1 MDRRRFLKRLGLGT
15 AGVAAVAV
23 PGGAYLAGE
32 HFGETRLDGDYS
44 ASVKAGQHRGN
55 VNVWWSRTAA
65 DKVLALTFDD
75 GPTEQFTDEVLD
87 VLAQYEVPATFFLIG
102 EMVRRLPDHV
112 RRMIEEGHEVANHTY
127 DHHSAAIQSPDAVR
141 RTVERGADAV
151 ADILGERPHW
161 FRPVKGHVTGAL
173 LDAAAEMNHEIALW
187 SVSRDPG
194 VGTADGDVEGVLR
207 NYVDGVHDGAIV
219 IFHDGIGR
227 SAFEITGPDKQLM
240 RQRRAEIDA
249 LPSVIERYLADGY
262 TFLDLSELIP
272 PGTA

>member
-1 MDRRRFLKRLGLGT
+1 MDRRRFLKRLGIGT

-23 PGGAYLAGE
+23 PGGTYAAGL

-55 VNVWWSRTAA
+55 VSVWWSRTAT

-75 GPTEQFTDEVLD
+75 GPTKQFTNEVLD
-87 VLAQYEVPATFFLIG
+87 VLGQYDVPATFFLIG
-102 EMVRRLPDHV
+102 EMVHRLPDHV
-112 RRMIEEGHEVANHTY
+112 RRMIDEGHEVANHTY

-194 VGTADGDVEGVLR
+194 LGTGDSDVDGVYT
-207 NYVDGVHDGAIV
+207 NYVEGVHDGAIV

-227 SAFEITGPDKQLM
+227 SAFELSGPDRQLVT
-240 RQRRAEIDA
+240 QRRAEIDA
-249 LPSVIERYLADGY
+249 LPRVIERYLADGY
-262 TFLDLSELIP
+262 SFLSLSELIP
-272 PGTA
+272 PETA